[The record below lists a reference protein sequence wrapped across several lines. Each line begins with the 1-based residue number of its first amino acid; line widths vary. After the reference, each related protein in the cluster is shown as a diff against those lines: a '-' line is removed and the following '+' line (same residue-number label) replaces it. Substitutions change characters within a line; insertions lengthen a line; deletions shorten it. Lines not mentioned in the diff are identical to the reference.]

1 VRLDRYSH
9 FAMEWATEPLTNKLI
24 VLYVFLVSAVTIHYR
39 RTVPLPPSRDLTD
52 HSTFFES
59 QLPLKFWCRPNRRA
73 YGEGGC
79 RRLKTSSIPGEISVW
94 WWMSFH
100 PPPSCL

>member
-1 VRLDRYSH
+1 
-9 FAMEWATEPLTNKLI
+9 MEWATEPLTNKLI

-59 QLPLKFWCRPNRRA
+59 QLSPEVLVSTQ
-73 YGEGGC
+73 
-79 RRLKTSSIPGEISVW
+79 L
-94 WWMSFH
+94 
-100 PPPSCL
+100 PSLR